1 MWVSRLSTAAA
12 GVVCF
17 LCRPYGSYHDVW
29 TWRAVAGV
37 PSMWMCEGRAV
48 NWVRSQPRWSGMT
61 LFTSPTPDRYGML
74 PVISYVPFILREL
87 PSYTCG
93 RTGLGYRMQLE
104 LLGYGRRTL
113 LQMHLLG
120 FDCESLVLVLP

>member
-1 MWVSRLSTAAA
+1 M
-12 GVVCF
+12 
-17 LCRPYGSYHDVW
+17 
-29 TWRAVAGV
+29 
-37 PSMWMCEGRAV
+37 
-48 NWVRSQPRWSGMT
+48 
-61 LFTSPTPDRYGML
+61 
-74 PVISYVPFILREL
+74 EL
-87 PSYTCG
+87 ANYTCG